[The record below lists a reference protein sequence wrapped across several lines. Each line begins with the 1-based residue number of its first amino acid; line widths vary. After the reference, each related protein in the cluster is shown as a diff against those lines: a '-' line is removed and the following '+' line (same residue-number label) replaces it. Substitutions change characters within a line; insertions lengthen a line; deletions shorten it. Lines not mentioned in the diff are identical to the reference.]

1 MQVKVSR
8 QILSLAALFIA
19 AVAVIYYFL
28 QQNDSDSY
36 NYEVNHPWSY
46 ALLTAPFDIPIH
58 LDSVSAASIKDSID
72 RNFEPIFYR
81 DIASENAVIEQY
93 DKRLATITVEGHH
106 ISTGQRN
113 YLVTQ
118 LRKLYNQGIAGSDVL
133 AETKTDNVRM
143 LT

>member
-1 MQVKVSR
+1 MPMQVKVSR

-28 QQNDSDSY
+28 PQNDSDSY

-113 YLVTQ
+113 YLVT
-118 LRKLYNQGIAGSDVL
+118 
-133 AETKTDNVRM
+133 
-143 LT
+143 